1 MLPVTVD
8 GVRLFL
14 HVLAA
19 TIWVGGQLTLGALV
33 PALRRTGADV
43 PRVAARAFNR
53 VGWSAFAVLVLT
65 GIWNIAAANDRNSNG
80 YQSTLGVKL
89 GFVVLSGLAAWWHSK
104 GTSRVALALG
114 GGAAALFSLAALF
127 LGVVLVEH

>member
-1 MLPVTVD
+1 MLPVTAD

-33 PALRRTGADV
+33 PALRRAGADV
-43 PRVAARAFNR
+43 PRVAARAFGR
-53 VGWSAFAVLVLT
+53 IGWTAFVLLVIT
-65 GIWNIAAANDRNSNG
+65 GIWNITAAGDRHASG
-80 YQSTLGVKL
+80 YQATLGVKL
-89 GFVVLSGLAAWWHSK
+89 GFVALSGLAAWWHTRAS
-104 GTSRVALALG
+104 SRFALAV
-114 GGAAALFSLAALF
+114 GGAGAAVFSLVALF